1 VLGGHVGVDVI
12 VVDASGPVFVL
23 TARIGPTVV
32 VRDGEPDGDTTVR
45 VQGPAVEL
53 AEVFSVRRPLEDH
66 VGDEHRWLLTGL
78 ATVFDQGG

>member
-1 VLGGHVGVDVI
+1 MNELE
-12 VVDASGPVFVL
+12 P
-23 TARIGPTVV
+23 
-32 VRDGEPDGDTTVR
+32 GEAIERELALIKVNA
-45 VQGPAVEL
+45 PADRRGELLAL